1 MAVLTTKYIQVGSY
15 YTARGYYTSSGVSYG
30 AVSSSSGGS
39 AGQNSL
45 YPVYS
50 SSTLVA
56 LNTSNNTTYL
66 HLDIGDASNN
76 VTNGVWDKIVVA
88 GTTFLR
94 TNATYTQDVSTGID
108 RWRWSISSDPFS
120 SNGTWDAVSF
130 ETAVTPPDT
139 TITDVDTITRPN
151 GSTNHSITIAA
162 GETSHAN
169 TIFEVRTVSAS
180 GTVYG
185 TRTGNGAITVSSIPS
200 AGTSAT
206 YYITGRV
213 TSANGGDNSPV
224 LADTYIVLHEA
235 AAGSGTGDGGTGT
248 YGLRVYDA
256 SGNTTLDLSD
266 RVVTFRERVQGSL
279 SASET
284 TKTVTLSGVGTAV
297 INLDPITVIY
307 VGNIPQR
314 QKILYFTISGT
325 SLTITRTA
333 VNATGSAAAI
343 QSYDLL
349 VVYDPVA

>member
-15 YTARGYYTSSGVSYG
+15 YTSRGYYTSGYINFG
-30 AVSSSSGGS
+30 AVSSSSGGTT
-39 AGQNSL
+39 GQNSL

-56 LNTSNNTTYL
+56 LDTSNNTTYL

-162 GETSHAN
+162 GSSN
-169 TIFEVRTVSAS
+169 TIYEVRTVSAS

-213 TSANGGDNSPV
+213 TTANGGDNSPV
-224 LADTYIVLHEA
+224 LADTYIVVHEA

-256 SGNTTLDLSD
+256 SGNITLDVSD
-266 RVVTFRERVQGSL
+266 RVVTFRERVTGSL
-279 SASET
+279 SSSQT
-284 TKTVTLSGVGTAV
+284 TKNVTLSGAGTAV
-297 INLDPITVIY
+297 INLDPITVIF
-307 VGNIPQR
+307 VSNIPQR
-314 QKILYFTISGT
+314 QKILYFTVSGT
-325 SLTITRTA
+325 TLTITRTA
-333 VNATGSAAAI
+333 VNATGSAAAA

>member
-1 MAVLTTKYIQVGSY
+1 MANYDISLNANGSSPDVLFW
-15 YTARGYYTSSGVSYG
+15 SG
-30 AVSSSSGGS
+30 SGGS
-39 AGQNSL
+39 TSSAAFVLAAGDTVRFKRGGFGYSGSVVLSGFATGLWTSTSSL
-45 YPVYS
+45 
-50 SSTLVA
+50 TLT
-56 LNTSNNTTYL
+56 TSYQTKTVKTGGTSGFEDSITASAGSKSVTRWFELEDTT
-66 HLDIGDASNN
+66 
-76 VTNGVWDKIVVA
+76 
-88 GTTFLR
+88 
-94 TNATYTQDVSTGID
+94 VS
-108 RWRWSISSDPFS
+108 
-120 SNGTWDAVSF
+120 
-130 ETAVTPPDT
+130 PDT
-139 TITDVDTITRPN
+139 TITDVDTISRPN

-162 GETSHAN
+162 GSST
-169 TIFEVRTVSAS
+169 TIYEARTGSAS

-213 TSANGGDNSPV
+213 TTANGGSNSPV
-224 LADTYIVLHEA
+224 LADTYIVVHEA

-248 YGLRVYDA
+248 YGLRVFDA

-266 RVVTFRERVQGSL
+266 RVVTFRERVTGSL
-279 SASET
+279 SSSQT

-325 SLTITRTA
+325 SLTIQRTA
-333 VNATGSAAAI
+333 VNAAGSSAAT

>member
-1 MAVLTTKYIQVGSY
+1 MAQYDVTLTANGSSPDILIWSGNGGSTSSAAFALAAGDTVRFKKGGFGYSGSVVVSGFASGLWTSTSSLTLTTSYQTKTVRTGGTAFFEDSITATAGSK
-15 YTARGYYTSSGVSYG
+15 TQTRWFELAGVS
-30 AVSSSSGGS
+30 
-39 AGQNSL
+39 
-45 YPVYS
+45 
-50 SSTLVA
+50 
-56 LNTSNNTTYL
+56 
-66 HLDIGDASNN
+66 
-76 VTNGVWDKIVVA
+76 
-88 GTTFLR
+88 
-94 TNATYTQDVSTGID
+94 
-108 RWRWSISSDPFS
+108 
-120 SNGTWDAVSF
+120 
-130 ETAVTPPDT
+130 PDT
-139 TITDVDTITRPN
+139 TITDVDTVTRPN
-151 GSTNHSITIAA
+151 GSTNHSITIAE
-162 GETSHAN
+162 GSST
-169 TIFEVRTVSAS
+169 TIYEVRTGSAS

-213 TSANGGDNSPV
+213 TTANGGDNSPV

-235 AAGSGTGDGGTGT
+235 ASGGATGDGGTGT

-266 RVVTFRERVQGSL
+266 RVVTFRERVTGSL
-279 SASET
+279 SSSQT
-284 TKTVTLSGVGTAV
+284 SKTVTLSGVGTAV

-333 VNATGSAAAI
+333 VNATGSAAAA

>member
-1 MAVLTTKYIQVGSY
+1 MAQYDVTLLANGSSPDILIWSGNGGTTSSAAFGLVAGDTVRFKKGGFGYSGSVVVSGFASGLWTSTSNLNLTTSYQTKTVKTGGTAGFEDSITATAGSK
-15 YTARGYYTSSGVSYG
+15 TQTRWFEIA
-30 AVSSSSGGS
+30 AV
-39 AGQNSL
+39 
-45 YPVYS
+45 
-50 SSTLVA
+50 
-56 LNTSNNTTYL
+56 
-66 HLDIGDASNN
+66 D
-76 VTNGVWDKIVVA
+76 
-88 GTTFLR
+88 
-94 TNATYTQDVSTGID
+94 
-108 RWRWSISSDPFS
+108 
-120 SNGTWDAVSF
+120 
-130 ETAVTPPDT
+130 PDT
-139 TITDVDTITRPN
+139 TITDVDTISRPN

-162 GETSHAN
+162 GSSN
-169 TIFEVRTVSAS
+169 TIYEVRTTSAS
-180 GTVYG
+180 GTVVG

-213 TSANGGDNSPV
+213 TTANGGDNVAV

-235 AAGSGTGDGGTGT
+235 ASGGATGDGGTGT
-248 YGLRVYDA
+248 YGIQVYDTA
-256 SGNTTLDLSD
+256 GNLTLDVSD
-266 RVVTFRERVQGSL
+266 RVVTFRERVTGSL

-333 VNATGSAAAI
+333 VNAAGSSAAA

>member
-1 MAVLTTKYIQVGSY
+1 MAQYDITLLANGSSPDILIWSGNGGTTSSAAFGLVAGDTVRFKRSGTWSGTPVMSGFASGLWTSTSNLNLTTSYQTKTVKTGGTPFFEDSITATAGSK
-15 YTARGYYTSSGVSYG
+15 TQTRWFELAGV
-30 AVSSSSGGS
+30 
-39 AGQNSL
+39 
-45 YPVYS
+45 
-50 SSTLVA
+50 
-56 LNTSNNTTYL
+56 
-66 HLDIGDASNN
+66 D
-76 VTNGVWDKIVVA
+76 
-88 GTTFLR
+88 
-94 TNATYTQDVSTGID
+94 
-108 RWRWSISSDPFS
+108 
-120 SNGTWDAVSF
+120 
-130 ETAVTPPDT
+130 PDT
-139 TITDVDTITRPN
+139 TITDVDTISRPN
-151 GSTNHSITIAA
+151 GSTDHSITIAE
-162 GETSHAN
+162 GSSD
-169 TIFEVRTVSAS
+169 TIYEVRTVSAS
-180 GTVYG
+180 GTVVG

-213 TSANGGDNSPV
+213 TTANGGDNVAV

-235 AAGSGTGDGGTGT
+235 ASGGATGDGGTGT
-248 YGLRVYDA
+248 YGIQVYDTA
-256 SGNTTLDLSD
+256 GNLTLDVSD
-266 RVVTFRERVQGSL
+266 RVVTFRERVTGSL

-333 VNATGSAAAI
+333 VNAAGSSAAA